1 MFCLMY
7 LLLKLYTN
15 RINDDWFSK
24 SNAEFLF
31 PPDAGHFLYIN
42 VEIVHGAV
50 GIMITSYGIIH
61 PQAANRMANSADP
74 DHTECFFSSLIW
86 FYTVCPNL
94 SVRKLSISMVP
105 VLGFLSKALEKEIS
119 RPPEI

>member
-42 VEIVHGAV
+42 MEIVHGAV
-50 GIMITSYGIIH
+50 GIMITSYGIM
-61 PQAANRMANSADP
+61 QQNGKQ
-74 DHTECFFSSLIW
+74 C
-86 FYTVCPNL
+86 
-94 SVRKLSISMVP
+94 
-105 VLGFLSKALEKEIS
+105 
-119 RPPEI
+119 RP